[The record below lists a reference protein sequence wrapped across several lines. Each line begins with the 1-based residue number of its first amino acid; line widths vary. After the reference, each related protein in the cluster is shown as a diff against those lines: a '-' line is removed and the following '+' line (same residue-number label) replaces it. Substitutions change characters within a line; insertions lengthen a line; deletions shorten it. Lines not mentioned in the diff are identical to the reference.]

1 MYKKS
6 NSMMDNNFLIEQK
19 HFPNYGYSISKF
31 PDEIVAI
38 LKDEIQ
44 DIKKNAGRQ
53 EIIHKNLA
61 GHIETQIYLK
71 KSQRII
77 ESYLLEMAVQ
87 YITSWNYHQEIYQN
101 HSVEK
106 PLSFCID
113 KVWINF
119 QKKYEY
125 NPLHDHRGIFSFV
138 SWIDIPYDLQEEM
151 AMPHVSVSNS
161 AMATSFNFVFTN
173 ILGDVQ
179 SLPFFP
185 EKCHEGTIIFFP
197 SRLKHLVYPFFTS
210 EKDRI
215 SISGNLFLKD

>member
-1 MYKKS
+1 M
-6 NSMMDNNFLIEQK
+6 NNNFLIEQK

-31 PDEIVAI
+31 PDEVVAI

-44 DIKKNAGRQ
+44 DIKKSTSKK
-53 EIIHKNLA
+53 EKIFKNLA
-61 GHIETQIYLK
+61 GHIETQIYLE
-71 KSQRII
+71 KSQVLI
-77 ESYLLEMAVQ
+77 EPYLLEMAVQ

-101 HSVEK
+101 QSIER
-106 PLSFCID
+106 PLSFYVD

-138 SWIDIPYDLQEEM
+138 SWIDIPYNLEEEM
-151 AMPHVSVSNS
+151 NMPHVAVSNY

-173 ILGDVQ
+173 VLGHIQ

-185 EKCHEGTIIFFP
+185 EKTNEGTVIFFP
-197 SRLKHLVYPFFTS
+197 SNLKHLVYPFFSS